1 MSVTCE
7 ICGKEFKNTQG
18 LRGHKTKEPSSL
30 DRLLGTD
37 KPITEQLERHTR
49 RLTELSG

>member
-18 LRGHKTKEPSSL
+18 LGGHKNLAHGITGSNTQQPVA
-30 DRLLGTD
+30 RLASRAATRPTD
-37 KPITEQLERHTR
+37 D
-49 RLTELSG
+49 